1 MSFGFAGPGPF
12 GFIFATVGAVVLIA
26 AWIILAGSRFVQGGV
41 VERPE
46 RVPQLYGYTMCLIG
60 LLWALSSIVGLVEST
75 QALSAPAYHN
85 QNEYGIEPS
94 ITSFEAF
101 RLTYDR
107 ARRFSSAEPS
117 QSKLDTVPEVELKH
131 RYDIYRAD
139 RIAATEVEARQ
150 ALVTK
155 GLSLLLAVGL
165 FAFHWRWLRRRGA
178 APAT

>member
-1 MSFGFAGPGPF
+1 VSFGFAGPGPF
-12 GFIFATVGAVVLIA
+12 DVIFAAVAAIVLIG
-26 AWIILAGSRFVQGGV
+26 AWIILASSRFLQGGV

-60 LLWALSSIVGLVEST
+60 LLWALSSVIGLVGSI
-75 QALSAPAYHN
+75 QDLAAPAYHN
-85 QNEYGIEPS
+85 RNEFGIDPS

-107 ARRFSSAEPS
+107 ARRFNGADPGE
-117 QSKLDTVPEVELKH
+117 SKLDTVPDAELKR
-131 RYDIYRAD
+131 RYEVYRAD

-150 ALVTK
+150 GIVTK

-165 FAFHWRWLRRRGA
+165 FAFHWRWLRRRVV
-178 APAT
+178 APAA